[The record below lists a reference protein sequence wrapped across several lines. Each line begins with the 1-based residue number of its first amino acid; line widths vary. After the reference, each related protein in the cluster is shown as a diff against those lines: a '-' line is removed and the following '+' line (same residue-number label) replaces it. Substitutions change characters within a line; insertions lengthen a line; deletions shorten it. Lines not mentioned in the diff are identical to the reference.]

1 MSAMFWLVVVGLV
14 LFLYVSLMLIA
25 ELRQLRG
32 VLAERVGSLAEST
45 WRVRDEL
52 AEINKR
58 LKNPT

>member
-1 MSAMFWLVVVGLV
+1 MSATFWLVVVGLV
-14 LFLYVSLMLIA
+14 LFFYVGSMLIA

-32 VLAERVGSLAEST
+32 VLAGRVGSLTEAA

-58 LKNPT
+58 QKGPT